1 MTTGNCCFICK
12 TGNQSNNEK
21 CSDTSPL
28 VFPGWI
34 IHPLPQ
40 CGALLWQPL
49 SLLQNIWVDVKL
61 FMQFPHISV
70 TFHGETSHIRLENKC
85 IMENGMF
92 SRHSPFCIFR
102 YFCNMVHVKWNV
114 IIKYSGQ
121 AAAMFSVF
129 HNTHIFWP
137 YMASLPMECCRNWR
151 KSYTQFHLHPILL
164 ETNALAYYTERQL
177 D

>member
-1 MTTGNCCFICK
+1 M
-12 TGNQSNNEK
+12 
-21 CSDTSPL
+21 
-28 VFPGWI
+28 
-34 IHPLPQ
+34 
-40 CGALLWQPL
+40 
-49 SLLQNIWVDVKL
+49 
-61 FMQFPHISV
+61 
-70 TFHGETSHIRLENKC
+70 C
-85 IMENGMF
+85 IMENRMF

-137 YMASLPMECCRNWR
+137 YMASLPMECCRNRR

-164 ETNALAYYTERQL
+164 ETNALALSVNWTEKKFCNICSCHCSIFDTLKKKTLASVFLERSLSINLPFRQRAIL
-177 D
+177 SKIKSNLPYLYLKSHPARLKYNPIA